1 LTLQVRTGRPMRRLK
16 TAAKPT
22 GRGVIREMVSISAR
36 PAEAED
42 RTVPGRCEGDRVVGT
57 RPSAIAALV
66 ERTSRFTAIVAL
78 PDGIKAEQA
87 APHPAPHSSAPPH
100 PAPAAE
106 DAVANAARWRRRP

>member
-1 LTLQVRTGRPMRRLK
+1 MRRLK

-57 RPSAIAALV
+57 RPSAIATLV

-106 DAVANAARWRRRP
+106 DAVANAARPAVASLISSVCAST